1 MWFRMLF
8 RDVLAANVVLG
19 LVRLLGQLPSGG
31 ALCQQDRG
39 IIRTGLLTAWVPLRS
54 AGVVQG
60 CPGGHCSIGPGLS
73 HRLLGQPTSWWRAS
87 PTRSWHH
94 PWHHTAST
102 LRPLHDACRDLLAA
116 VVALGLVT
124 AIAFSAS
131 YQLVARFAKKL
142 HDIMF
147 GITLLAP

>member
-1 MWFRMLF
+1 MLF

-31 ALCQQDRG
+31 ALRQQVRG

-73 HRLLGQPTSWWRAS
+73 HRLLGQPPAGG
-87 PTRSWHH
+87 
-94 PWHHTAST
+94 A
-102 LRPLHDACRDLLAA
+102 LRQQEAGIIL
-116 VVALGLVT
+116 
-124 AIAFSAS
+124 
-131 YQLVARFAKKL
+131 
-142 HDIMF
+142 